1 MNRRTILK
9 LIAAGVLP
17 GPAGF
22 VSLAQVSDAYQPYF
36 FSAGEMAL
44 LDQLSEIILPA
55 DEHSGGSRAARVNR
69 YIDVMVS
76 ESDAAVQRRW
86 QEGLQ
91 AVNRQAADSFGG
103 PFASRTPEQQQQIV
117 ATLAAG
123 EDHPQTA
130 GEQFFVVLKQ
140 ATVDGYYSSKIGIH
154 DELEYQGNTAL
165 PEFSGCTHP
174 EH

>member
-17 GPAGF
+17 GPAGI
-22 VSLAQVSDAYQPYF
+22 VSLAQVSDAYRPYF
-36 FSAGEMAL
+36 FSAAEMAL

-69 YIDVMVS
+69 YIDVLVS
-76 ESDAAVQRRW
+76 ESGVDTQDRW
-86 QEGLQ
+86 QEGLHE
-91 AVNRQAADSFGG
+91 VERQATDSFGN
-103 PFASRTPEQQQQIV
+103 PFVSCTPEQQQTLV
-117 ATLAAG
+117 ARLASG
-123 EDHPQTA
+123 EEHPKTA
-130 GEQFFVVLKQ
+130 GERFFVLLKQ

-165 PEFSGCTHP
+165 AEFTGCTHP

>member
-17 GPAGF
+17 GPAHF

-36 FSAGEMAL
+36 FSAGEMTL
-44 LDQLSEIILPA
+44 LDQLTEIILPA

-69 YIDVMVS
+69 YIDVLVS
-76 ESDAAVQRRW
+76 ESNAAVQQRW
-86 QEGLQ
+86 QQGLR
-91 AVNRQAADSFGG
+91 AVNQQATDSFGSA
-103 PFASRTPEQQQQIV
+103 FEACTPGQQHQIV
-117 ATLAAG
+117 ATLAAA
-123 EDHPQTA
+123 EDRPQTA
-130 GEQFFVVLKQ
+130 GGQFFVLLKQ

-165 PEFSGCTHP
+165 SEFDGCTHP

>member
-17 GPAGF
+17 GPARF

-36 FSAGEMAL
+36 FSADEMAL
-44 LDQLSEIILPA
+44 LDQLAEIIIPA

-76 ESDAAVQRRW
+76 ESNTPVQRRW

-91 AVNRQAADSFGG
+91 AVNRQAADSFGS
-103 PFASRTPEQQQQIV
+103 PFVPCTPEQQQKIV
-117 ATLAAG
+117 AALAAG
-123 EDHPQTA
+123 ENRPQTA
-130 GEQFFVVLKQ
+130 GGQFFVLLKQ

-165 PEFSGCTHP
+165 SEFGGCTHP

>member
-17 GPAGF
+17 GPARF

-36 FSAGEMAL
+36 FSADEMAL
-44 LDQLSEIILPA
+44 LDQLAEIIIPA

-69 YIDVMVS
+69 YIDVVVS
-76 ESDAAVQRRW
+76 ESNAAVQRRW
-86 QEGLQ
+86 QEGLRAINQ
-91 AVNRQAADSFGG
+91 QAADSFGS
-103 PFASRTPEQQQQIV
+103 PFVPCTPEQQQTIV

-123 EDHPQTA
+123 EDRPRTA
-130 GEQFFVVLKQ
+130 DAQFFVLLKQ

-165 PEFSGCTHP
+165 SEFSGCTHP

>member
-17 GPAGF
+17 GPAHL

-36 FSAGEMAL
+36 FSAEEMTL
-44 LDQLSEIILPA
+44 LDQLAEIILPA
-55 DEHSGGSRAARVNR
+55 DDHSGGARAARVNR

-76 ESDAAVQRRW
+76 ESGAAAQQRW
-86 QEGLQ
+86 QQGLQ
-91 AVNRQAADSFGG
+91 AVNRQAADSFGS
-103 PFASRTPEQQQQIV
+103 PFVRCASEQQQQIV

-123 EDHPQTA
+123 EDRPQTA
-130 GEQFFVVLKQ
+130 ADHFFVLLKQ

>member
-17 GPAGF
+17 GSATF

-36 FSAGEMAL
+36 FSGDQMAL

-55 DEHSGGSRAARVNR
+55 DDHSGGSRAALVNR
-69 YIDVMVS
+69 YIDVVVS
-76 ESDAAVQRRW
+76 ESSGTTQQRWR
-86 QEGLQ
+86 EGLEVINKQ
-91 AVNRQAADSFGG
+91 SADSFGRA
-103 PFASRTPEQQQQIV
+103 FLACTPEQQQQIV

-123 EDHPQTA
+123 EEHPRTI
-130 GEQFFVVLKQ
+130 GEEFFVLLKQ
-140 ATVDGYYSSKIGIH
+140 ATVDGYYSSRIGIH

-165 PEFSGCTHP
+165 PEFEGCTHP

>member
-17 GPAGF
+17 GPARF
-22 VSLAQVSDAYQPYF
+22 VSLAQVSDPYQPYF
-36 FSAGEMAL
+36 FSADEMTL
-44 LDQLSEIILPA
+44 LDQLAEIILPA

-76 ESDAAVQRRW
+76 ESNAAVQRRW

-91 AVNRQAADSFGG
+91 AVNRQAADSFGS
-103 PFASRTPEQQQQIV
+103 PFVPCTPEQQQQIV
-117 ATLAAG
+117 ATLAAV
-123 EDHPQTA
+123 EDRPQTA
-130 GEQFFVVLKQ
+130 GEQFFVLLKQ

-154 DELEYQGNTAL
+154 DELEYQGNRAL
-165 PEFSGCTHP
+165 AEFGGCTHP